1 MNTYSFMNVKYADYE
16 PSKIVS
22 IQLLTIGPDGYES
35 ISSLV
40 KPYPGKIYDTEYLHI
55 LGISE
60 EEIKSAPTLRKLWWD
75 IKPILS
81 KSTAI
86 FYHTAS
92 NYIALKDACAEYDL
106 TLPKRKYINSER
118 IVRRTWNEFRSSG
131 YGLLPLASHFKL
143 DPSLNYAE
151 ITKAI
156 VDLAAAEQG
165 MDYEGL
171 IKLAESSIKYYHPY
185 DPDRRSKLAEGAGDP
200 EGPFYGDTIVFTGKL
215 DRPRTELRELAL
227 SLGFNF
233 ADSVKKDTTMLV
245 VGTYD
250 NPTVMSIGKSSKQ
263 IKAERTNAEGKTD
276 IQIMSSDTFYKM
288 IKEFIV
294 DQDI

>member
-1 MNTYSFMNVKYADYE
+1 MNTYSFLNVKYADYE

-22 IQLLTIGPDGYES
+22 IQLLTIGPDGNES
-35 ISSLV
+35 IVSLV
-40 KPYPGKIYDTEYLHI
+40 KQNPKKIYDTEYLHQI
-55 LGISE
+55 GINE
-60 EEIKSAPTLRKLWWD
+60 EDLRTAPTLRSLWWE
-75 IKPILS
+75 IKPLLS
-81 KSTAI
+81 KSHAI

-92 NYIALKDACAEYDL
+92 TYIAIKEACLENDL
-106 TLPKRKYINSER
+106 QLPQRKYINSER
-118 IVRRTWNEFRSSG
+118 IVRRTWDIFKSSG
-131 YGLLPLASHFKL
+131 YGLLSLASYFKL
-143 DPSLNYAE
+143 ASSLNYAE
-151 ITKAI
+151 LTKAI
-156 VDLAAAEQG
+156 VDLAATERDT
-165 MDYEGL
+165 DYDGL
-171 IKLAESSIKYYHPY
+171 VELAESSIKYHRAYN
-185 DPDRRSKLAEGAGDP
+185 PDKRSKLADGAGDP
-200 EGPFYGDTIVFTGKL
+200 EGPFYGDTIVFTGKM

-233 ADSVKKDTTMLV
+233 ADSVRKETTMLV

-250 NPTVMSIGKSSKQ
+250 NPSVMSVGKSSKQ